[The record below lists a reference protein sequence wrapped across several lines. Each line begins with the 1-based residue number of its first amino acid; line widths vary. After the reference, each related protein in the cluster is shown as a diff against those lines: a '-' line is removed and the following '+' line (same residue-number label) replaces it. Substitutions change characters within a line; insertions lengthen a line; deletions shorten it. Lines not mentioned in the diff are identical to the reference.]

1 MSDKTTT
8 LHTSTQERVG
18 RTSVRKIKD
27 AEAIYEEL
35 DDEIDHDIY
44 EKTLSDLLDNGTL
57 VEEVDEDEDRTYY
70 RARDGLG
77 WSEVVKYEC
86 PIKRKILLLL
96 IENPQTFFVLYNT
109 QKGKF
114 GIVVKEIR
122 DWVSADGKKVVTFL
136 IVDNDK
142 TLADQSTDQSPN
154 GPMKELNET
163 VAKVFLLSSN
173 KTDVTVDGIR
183 TYIDAYAV
191 DDDGEYKMPVIVSLN
206 NSVQIRKVLGL
217 MKHIKSKVERR
228 ASSLRFGIVFDE
240 ADKVYPPIRDD
251 FIPLLIEDSRALHR
265 LGFVTATEGDLMDSD
280 YPECANAYMH
290 QVPPGHPD
298 YRAFHTEDVSVEI
311 IPNLKKHSNDM
322 YAETILTKYKDYF
335 ASPVTL
341 KNGSEGFR
349 KIIVNGGIKTA
360 SMETFARNR
369 VADGYY
375 AMTVNMF
382 GVCVYRPG
390 YEKKRYSTKGVRF
403 NQLLFNIYVELKLH
417 DKPLFII
424 GRRKVDRGLS
434 FHYAPP
440 DGTDGLIWTDMILG
454 RIDDKD
460 TAVQKAGRLAGKVAQ
475 CPQYPVTLTWWTD
488 EKTSHSI
495 KYHNN
500 VVDEANTKRGYS
512 ALQAVTCAKSTVPI
526 PVKAE
531 TLNDIIISE
540 QTFATSDDA
549 KKWGKAQLDQ
559 TPSKMSLCDEN
570 KKPGGI
576 THYHYRGDARPITSE
591 EDTRMSNDLSWG
603 QGSIADNGER
613 TKTGSPRIVPV
624 FVGDKIRYVVVYKRF
639 NIRV

>member
-8 LHTSTQERVG
+8 LPASTQERVG

-44 EKTLSDLLDNGTL
+44 EKTLSDLLDNSTL
-57 VEEVDEDEDRTYY
+57 VKEVDEDEDRTYY

-96 IENPQTFFVLYNT
+96 IDNPQTFFVLYNT

-114 GIVVKEIR
+114 RIVVKEIR
-122 DWVSADGKKVVTFL
+122 KWKSAENKVVTFL
-136 IVDNDK
+136 VVDNSKD
-142 TLADQSTDQSPN
+142 LADQSTDQSVN
-154 GPMKELNET
+154 GTMKELDET
-163 VAKVFLLSSN
+163 IAKVFLLSSN

-191 DDDGEYKMPVIVSLN
+191 DDDDAYKMPVIVSLN
-206 NSVQIRKVLGL
+206 NPVQIPKVLAL
-217 MKHIKSKVERR
+217 MNHIKSKVERR

-251 FIPLLIEDSRALHR
+251 FISLLIEDSRALHR
-265 LGFVTATEGDLMDSD
+265 LGFVTATEGVLMDSD
-280 YPECANAYMH
+280 YPECANAYMY

-298 YRAFHTEDVSVEI
+298 YRAFHTESVEI
-311 IPNLKKHSNDM
+311 IPNLNKQSNAM
-322 YAETILTKYKDYF
+322 YAETILTNYKDHF

-349 KIIVNGGIKTA
+349 KIIVNGDTKTA

-369 VADGYY
+369 IADGYY
-375 AMTVNMF
+375 AMTVNMY

-390 YEKKRYSTKGVRF
+390 YEKKQYSTKNVRF
-403 NQLLFNIYVELKLH
+403 NQLLFKIYVELKLH

-460 TAVQKAGRLAGKVAQ
+460 TAVQKAGRLSGKVAQ
-475 CPQYPVTLTWWTD
+475 CPQYAGLTWWTD
-488 EKTSHSI
+488 EKTAHSI
-495 KYHNN
+495 RYHNT

-512 ALQAVTCAKSTVPI
+512 ALQAITCAKSTVPI

-531 TLNDIIISE
+531 TPNDVIISE

-549 KKWGKAQLDQ
+549 KEWGKAQLDQ
-559 TPSKMSLCDEN
+559 TPSKMSLCGEN
-570 KKPGGI
+570 REPGGR
-576 THYHYRGDARPITSE
+576 THFVSLHGHCPILSE
-591 EDTRMSNDLSWG
+591 QDSRASNDLRAG
-603 QGSIADNGER
+603 LGSITDYGER
-613 TKTGSPRIVPV
+613 TKTGSPRIMPV
-624 FVGDKIRYVVVYKRF
+624 FVGVEIRYVVVYKRF